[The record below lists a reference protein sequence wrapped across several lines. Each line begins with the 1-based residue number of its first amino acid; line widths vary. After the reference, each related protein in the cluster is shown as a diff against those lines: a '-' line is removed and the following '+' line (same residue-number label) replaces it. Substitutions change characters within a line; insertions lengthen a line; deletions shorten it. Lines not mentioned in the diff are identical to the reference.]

1 MDDRGAGGDG
11 VLVSTHLF
19 GSREGYR
26 TLARSVDVT
35 DAEEAEL
42 AGFGF
47 GQTADRAVLEELET
61 APTAYGRPLA
71 GGRVAVTRIFA
82 GPPDE
87 SGRATLELRTIL
99 IPPASVSKLLSTGF
113 GWMLQQKALWDRA
126 AFVRGRTRRVIP
138 AKANSERSPAAEE
151 AFAAWADAVI
161 DPNASLRPGAS
172 GDSVL
177 RMPADRPMVL
187 LEPESE
193 GSAALAALAASL
205 TPSDLPLLRWGVR
218 LLSTGVPVDVATIAP
233 AGRIA
238 SGRPVLRHAMG
249 SGDLGAATRAI
260 EESRG
265 SDRLPSL
272 LTVARRAAAHSSTSS
287 GRSAWTAVRTTL
299 LAASPIVI
307 VVAVILAVADGW
319 RRPGSVEVASAS
331 SVSETPVPSD
341 RAPTV
346 ESRAASP
353 ETASPSVAP
362 ETFEMPTTS
371 GSPASPAS
379 SEIVADGEPSAD
391 STETHGGSLPT
402 GDAVSTPAP
411 TAEDRSEDLSAASSA
426 PPDGA
431 DADLSESAVETET
444 ESKVKG
450 TGEREDGEASDAPAE
465 DTDPETD
472 STEDRDPHWNSES
485 AGSPETAF
493 EPASDD
499 PVGETESGEGGGGE
513 PLDATNIEPEADP
526 EPAPIP
532 PADDPCVRCGLDLD
546 RVKRQVARA
555 RAADAAGDRE
565 EFEEATASTIAALR
579 SIGLHAVRP
588 ELRSEVLK
596 RIRGSVRPD
605 PDRFAEDWRSLRV
618 LLCRLEVWH
627 EVLDEIDA
635 IAERLP
641 SGTPFRRELAAL
653 RNEALWVR
661 GAERPRAAEIRV
673 RIGRLKQSLS
683 WQAKASEDPQ
693 AAEITAWLD
702 LERDIGS
709 QVWSDGRFAPPPIDR
724 PLDATP

>member
-1 MDDRGAGGDG
+1 MDDRDAGGDG

-35 DAEEAEL
+35 DAEETEL

-47 GQTADRAVLEELET
+47 GQTADRAVLEALET

-99 IPPASVSKLLSTGF
+99 IPPASVADLLSTGF
-113 GWMLQQKALWDRA
+113 GWMLQQKALWDRD
-126 AFVRGRTRRVIP
+126 AFVGGRTLRVIP
-138 AKANSERSPAAEE
+138 VRANSERSPAAEE

-161 DPNASLRPGAS
+161 DPNAMLRPGAS

-177 RMPADRPMVL
+177 RMQADRPMVL

-205 TPSDLPLLRWGVR
+205 TPGDLPSLRWGVR

-249 SGDLGAATRAI
+249 SGDLGAAARAI

-272 LTVARRAAAHSSTSS
+272 LTVARRAATHSSTSS

-331 SVSETPVPSD
+331 TVPETAVPSE

-353 ETASPSVAP
+353 ETASPSVGP
-362 ETFEMPTTS
+362 EMIETPTTS
-371 GSPASPAS
+371 GSPASAASAAS

-411 TAEDRSEDLSAASSA
+411 TAEDRS
-426 PPDGA
+426 
-431 DADLSESAVETET
+431 DADLSESEVEIETER
-444 ESKVKG
+444 EVKS

-465 DTDPETD
+465 DTDIATD
-472 STEDRDPHWNSES
+472 PTEDRDPQRNSES
-485 AGSPETAF
+485 AASPETAF

-499 PVGETESGEGGGGE
+499 PVGETETESGEGGGGE

-546 RVKRQVARA
+546 RVKLQVARA

-565 EFEEATASTIAALR
+565 EFEEATASAIAALR
-579 SIGLHAVRP
+579 SIGLHAVRA
-588 ELRSEVLK
+588 EQRSEVLK

-627 EVLDEIDA
+627 EVLDEVDA
-635 IAERLP
+635 VAERLP

-683 WQAKASEDPQ
+683 WQAEASEDPQ

-709 QVWSDGRFAPPPIDR
+709 QAWFDGRFAPPPIDR